1 MRCMEHTMSAQP
13 RILVV
18 DDEPHIVQVISV
30 KLAPAGFNVFE
41 AGDAIE
47 ALELAE
53 KWVPH
58 LVITDYVMPE
68 VDGLELCQLMRARP
82 TLADVPVLVLTGM
95 PLIMPDPPENEKQVV
110 EVLTKPFSPRE
121 LLLRVQTLLDAVTVK
136 SLAS

>member
-1 MRCMEHTMSAQP
+1 MSAQP

-18 DDEPHIVQVISV
+18 DDEPHIVQVVSL
-30 KLAPAGFNVFE
+30 KLAPAGFDVFE

-47 ALELAE
+47 ALELAH
-53 KWVPH
+53 KWAPH

-68 VDGLELCQLMRARP
+68 VDGLELCRLMRNRP
-82 TLADVPVLVLTGM
+82 ALADVPVLVLTGM
-95 PLIMPDPPENEKQVV
+95 PLIMPEPLEDEKQVV

-121 LLLRVQTLLDAVTVK
+121 LLLRVQSLLDAVTVK